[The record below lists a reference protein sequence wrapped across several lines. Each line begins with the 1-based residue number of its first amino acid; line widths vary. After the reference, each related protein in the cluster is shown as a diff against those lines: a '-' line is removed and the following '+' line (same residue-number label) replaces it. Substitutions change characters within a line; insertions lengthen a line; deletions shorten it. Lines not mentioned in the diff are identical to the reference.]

1 MHVQKV
7 PIGCEPSGQ
16 VAAQDLLPGWM
27 LWVLSEHERHL
38 PTALQLEHPEFCGGQ
53 VFTATQAPEPSG
65 WKPSTQT
72 HLPLA
77 SGCWFGPVH

>member
-38 PTALQLEHPEFCGGQ
+38 PAALQLEHPEFCGGQ
-53 VFTATQAPEPSG
+53 VFVATQAPEPSG

-72 HLPLA
+72 HLLLSP
-77 SGCWFGPVH
+77 SV